1 MPTEG
6 DFHNSEVED
15 GQKQNSLCA
24 YERKL
29 FNDIDLESTRLSKS
43 SGQSRAGRN
52 SGRDT
57 KYPPDL

>member
-6 DFHNSEVED
+6 DFHNPEVED

-29 FNDIDLESTRLSKS
+29 LNDVQKRARLSLLERPVCKT
-43 SGQSRAGRN
+43 GPGWHL
-52 SGRDT
+52 GT
-57 KYPPDL
+57 